1 MAGPNA
7 LPEHFESRRD
17 DHEPRHG
24 LLRSLARFHH
34 RPRYA
39 GRAGCAGGGPPCDG
53 PPTGAPGSGGGG
65 STAASAHNRL
75 TMVMPPAAAMPDST
89 YGTALLN
96 LKPST
101 SSEMRNTAAP
111 AAVPNRSARRICAE
125 LGLNFSSAIAISPE
139 PRPGATISAS
149 TPALTL
155 LLPLLF
161 SATKMPSISA
171 VNMVAQYAPDAMSVP
186 LFTGSCPVP
195 TIAVSQAP
203 SSAPTQALQL
213 TAPASCEKTFT
224 KPPKNIAPNSEF
236 IRPKYAVGSL
246 IQWKNCHAAL
256 LAKPTPAPM

>member
-65 STAASAHNRL
+65 STAASAHSKL
-75 TMVMPPAAAMPDST
+75 TMVMPPAAAMPDRT

-96 LKPST
+96 LNPST
-101 SSEMRNTAAP
+101 SSEMRNTATP

-125 LGLNFSSAIAISPE
+125 LGLNLSSASAISPE
-139 PRPGATISAS
+139 PMPGATISAS
-149 TPALTL
+149 TPGLM
-155 LLPLLF
+155 PLF
-161 SATKMPSISA
+161 PPPPVATTMPNRSA
-171 VNMVAQYAPDAMSVP
+171 VNMVAQYAPESMS
-186 LFTGSCPVP
+186 
-195 TIAVSQAP
+195 
-203 SSAPTQALQL
+203 
-213 TAPASCEKTFT
+213 
-224 KPPKNIAPNSEF
+224 
-236 IRPKYAVGSL
+236 
-246 IQWKNCHAAL
+246 
-256 LAKPTPAPM
+256 